1 MTVSYRRC
9 TLAPMS
15 QILNVRVPD
24 ELFSRLEAV
33 AADERITRSE
43 VVVDLLNRALSSRDY
58 EVAML
63 TERVIAD
70 RAELF
75 ERLA

>member
-43 VVVDLLNRALSSRDY
+43 VVVDLLNRALSSRDH